1 MNREYLVSRAA
12 QLIETHPYPSADADA
27 LSTLLE
33 RCQPLRLMDGAE
45 LCREGEPGNA
55 LFFLMDGSI
64 EVWRR
69 DNRGEPRVLARVDA
83 PALVGHMALVDGST
97 RSASCSAI
105 GHVRALV
112 LDRQTYLAIMSEL
125 SPEGTALRRLL
136 LSSLS
141 QQLTGGNRQLRALV
155 GGGDAEN
162 DLEEDL
168 EEVEVEP
175 VDPETLEVEA
185 PPHPAAA
192 VAYAPLPAPPPARA
206 PLVLP
211 GVAAPDRRAPD
222 PALEG
227 ESLIPSASELL
238 SEEDLLEV
246 SGILEGWKRR
256 K

>member
-12 QLIETHPYPSADADA
+12 QLIETHPYPSADPGA

-105 GHVRALV
+105 G
-112 LDRQTYLAIMSEL
+112 
-125 SPEGTALRRLL
+125 SPRPTAP
-136 LSSLS
+136 
-141 QQLTGGNRQLRALV
+141 T
-155 GGGDAEN
+155 
-162 DLEEDL
+162 
-168 EEVEVEP
+168 
-175 VDPETLEVEA
+175 
-185 PPHPAAA
+185 PAG
-192 VAYAPLPAPPPARA
+192 R
-206 PLVLP
+206 
-211 GVAAPDRRAPD
+211 
-222 PALEG
+222 
-227 ESLIPSASELL
+227 
-238 SEEDLLEV
+238 
-246 SGILEGWKRR
+246 
-256 K
+256 